1 MKEHGRQ
8 LDAAALRRTVARA
21 KGGDREAFGVLY
33 ARFFT
38 PVYRYIFVRVGNP
51 SDADEIAQD
60 VFLKSLA
67 AFVRFEARGDSPL
80 PYFFTIARNLIIDRS
95 RKKRWEPEDPAVLD
109 RERAAGDNPSGDAMR
124 REDAEQLRAAIEILP
139 ESEREAVTLR
149 FLSELSYK
157 EIAATTGRS
166 EDAIRQSVSR
176 GLRSLRE
183 YFARGPQIDV

>member
-1 MKEHGRQ
+1 MEEHGRQ

-21 KGGDREAFGVLY
+21 KAGDREAFGVLY
-33 ARFFT
+33 SRFFT
-38 PVYRYIFVRVGNP
+38 PVYRYIYVRVG
-51 SDADEIAQD
+51 SRRDAEEIAQD
-60 VFLKSLA
+60 VFLKSFV

-95 RKKRWEPEDPAVLD
+95 RKKRWESEDPSVLD
-109 RERAAGDNPSGDAMR
+109 RERAEGDDPENDAIR
-124 REDAEQLRAAIEILP
+124 REDAGRLRAAIESLP

-149 FLSELSYK
+149 FFGELSYK

-166 EDAIRQSVSR
+166 EDAVRQSVSR

-183 YFARGPQIDV
+183 YFARGPQTI